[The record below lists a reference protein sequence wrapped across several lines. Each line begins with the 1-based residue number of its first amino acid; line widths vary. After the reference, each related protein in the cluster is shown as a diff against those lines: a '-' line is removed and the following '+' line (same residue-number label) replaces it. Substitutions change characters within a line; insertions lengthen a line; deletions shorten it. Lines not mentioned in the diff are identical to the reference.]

1 MFQNNHAHAILLS
14 SIVLGGVVMRG
25 TQAHAGKGRAGRQE
39 GRRRR
44 PAPRVYEA
52 REGVYREHA
61 FKSPT
66 QPTQMCTGGCSLA
79 MSRGALPLAVF
90 CMRKKK
96 GVAREFYFRYIR
108 NVPGNS
114 LWLACCVSHH
124 LRIHVTNGSK
134 DRTDPSVGRSRVRER
149 GTSGHATAH

>member
-1 MFQNNHAHAILLS
+1 
-14 SIVLGGVVMRG
+14 MRG

-114 LWLACCVSHH
+114 PWLACLCESSFAHSCYQWVKRSD
-124 LRIHVTNGSK
+124 G
-134 DRTDPSVGRSRVRER
+134 PGVGRSRVRER